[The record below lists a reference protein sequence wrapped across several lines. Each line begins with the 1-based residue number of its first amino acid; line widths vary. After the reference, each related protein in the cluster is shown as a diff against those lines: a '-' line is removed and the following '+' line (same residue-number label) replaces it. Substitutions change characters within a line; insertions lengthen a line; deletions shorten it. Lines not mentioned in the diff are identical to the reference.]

1 MKEVCF
7 MGIEE
12 AVKLYLERVARYFDE
27 SDKIS
32 HEKEERFAKDIF
44 LKDSDVNHRVS
55 FEQYWQTVK
64 YLESHFIE
72 RLKGTA

>member
-1 MKEVCF
+1 

-12 AVKLYLERVARYFDE
+12 AAKLYLERVARYFDE
-27 SDKIS
+27 SDKS
-32 HEKEERFAKDIF
+32 SYEKEERFAKDIF
-44 LKDSDVNHRVS
+44 LKDSDMNHRVS

-64 YLESHFIE
+64 YLENHFVE